1 MIVRFHIVS
10 PPSKKRAFSVRLPIL
25 LGRGEDAKFRIQH
38 DLVSRKHCEFFAADG
53 RVFVRDLGST
63 NGTFLNDEQVPASVK
78 TPVPHGATIRVGG
91 LSFRVEYE
99 QAGAVPQAVEA
110 APESGGGTD
119 NPRTVAVDL
128 RQFAV
133 QSSAGA
139 TVEPVVS
146 VEQSQDEDLPLP
158 DVTAEPA
165 VGPAAEAVAADS
177 GGMPADPLA
186 ASIFAAAEPTGPQDP
201 SGPRDS
207 WVPGA
212 PSPPAPGADEPVFP
226 AAATPPA
233 APAGDFG
240 FLDAASGP
248 NAAAEAGEGPGPGWP
263 TEDAAAD
270 KPDGGAGPDDD
281 ALNSFF
287 QGLK

>member
-10 PPSKKRAFSVRLPIL
+10 PPSKKRGFSVRLPIL

-53 RVFVRDLGST
+53 GVFVRDLGST

-99 QAGAVPQAVEA
+99 QSGAVPQAVEA
-110 APESGGGTD
+110 APQSGGGTD

-128 RQFAV
+128 RQFAP
-133 QSSAGA
+133 QSSATA
-139 TVEPVVS
+139 DPEVS
-146 VEQSQDEDLPLP
+146 VEQSPDEDLPLP
-158 DVTAEPA
+158 DFTAEPA
-165 VGPAAEAVAADS
+165 VGPAAEAVAADTGS
-177 GGMPADPLA
+177 VPADPPA
-186 ASIFAAAEPTGPQDP
+186 ASIFADAEPDEPNETHESNESRGP
-201 SGPRDS
+201 SS
-207 WVPGA
+207 A
-212 PSPPAPGADEPVFP
+212 NPGADEPVFP
-226 AAATPPA
+226 AAVSPPA

-240 FLDAASGP
+240 FLDAASGTP
-248 NAAAEAGEGPGPGWP
+248 AAEAGAGPGPGWP
-263 TEDAAAD
+263 TAEDASD
-270 KPDGGAGPDDD
+270 KPDGGAGTDDD

-287 QGLK
+287 KGLK